1 MNVGLIIIAA
11 LALAAVVSVVLWRQ
25 PVLGFAGRTVSYL
38 REVRLELSK
47 VSWPS
52 WQELRKST
60 IVIIL
65 FVFAIGILIGIMDW
79 IFAKLLIDVLGRA
92 FG

>member
-1 MNVGLIIIAA
+1 MVVIAA
-11 LALAAVVSVVLWRQ
+11 VVLAAVLSVVLWRQ

-38 REVRLELSK
+38 REVRLELGK

-52 WQELRKST
+52 WEELRKST

-65 FVFAIGILIGIMDW
+65 FVFAVGILIGLMDW
-79 IFAKLLIDVLGRA
+79 IFSKLLIDVLGRA